1 MQKEQ
6 QKECIATDLLKDL
19 RCLIVDDDRDVCE
32 NTVLLLKEIGMHSEW
47 VLNGADAVVY
57 VESAHKRHLDYN
69 AVILDWQMP
78 DMDGI
83 ETARRIRNKVGDT
96 LPIIILS
103 AYEMCIRDSS
113 YLYLS
118 PAFPGRIFSLSRCP
132 F

>member
-1 MQKEQ
+1 M
-6 QKECIATDLLKDL
+6 C
-19 RCLIVDDDRDVCE
+19 VE

-96 LPIIILS
+96 FLLLLFS
-103 AYEMCIRDSS
+103 APMTGQR
-113 YLYLS
+113 
-118 PAFPGRIFSLSRCP
+118 SRMRLRRLALRH